1 MNVYEIITDRIVS
14 QLEAG
19 TAAWHKPWNG
29 TQFHPRNLVSN
40 RVYRGINPFLLACC
54 KYESPY
60 WLTFKQAKQL
70 GGSVKKGEK
79 SMPVVFWKWNE
90 VEDAENGK
98 PKQVPILRYYNVF
111 NLAQCE
117 LPEEKQ
123 PPALE
128 VETHEFSPIDACE
141 SLVRE
146 MPKAPAIKHDTVSAC
161 YRPSIDEVHM
171 PPAERFEN
179 PAEYYSTLFHELTH
193 ATGHESRLHRE
204 GICEVAQFGSRTYSK
219 EELIAEMG
227 AAFLCGHCGIEDTTL
242 DNSAAYIQGWLK
254 KLRGDSRLVVHAA
267 AAAQKAADFILGRNQ
282 NPDE

>member
-1 MNVYEIITDRIVS
+1 
-14 QLEAG
+14 
-19 TAAWHKPWNG
+19 
-29 TQFHPRNLVSN
+29 
-40 RVYRGINPFLLACC
+40 LLACC

-70 GGSVKKGEK
+70 SGSVKKGEK

-90 VEDAENGK
+90 VEDAESGK

-117 LPEEKQ
+117 LPEAKQ

-128 VETHEFSPIDACE
+128 VETHDFSPIDACE

-146 MPKAPAIKHDTVSAC
+146 MPKAPAIKHDTVSAF
-161 YRPSIDEVHM
+161 YRPSSDQVHM
-171 PPAERFEN
+171 PPAERFEK
-179 PAEYYSTLFHELTH
+179 PGEYYSTLFHELTH
-193 ATGHESRLHRE
+193 ATGHESRLHRD
-204 GICEVAQFGSRTYSK
+204 GICEVSPFGSRTYSK

-227 AAFLCGHCGIEDTTL
+227 AAFLCGHCGIEDTTI

-267 AAAQKAADFILGRNQ
+267 AAAQKAADFILGRK
-282 NPDE
+282 DEQD